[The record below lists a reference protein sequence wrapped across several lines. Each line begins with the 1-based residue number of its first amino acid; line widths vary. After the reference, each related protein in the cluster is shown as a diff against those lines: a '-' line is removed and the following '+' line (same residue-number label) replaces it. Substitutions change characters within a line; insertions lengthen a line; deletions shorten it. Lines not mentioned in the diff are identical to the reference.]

1 MTKYYKL
8 LKDLP
13 TFKKG
18 DLFRLS
24 DEGSLFLM
32 NPGSPHWKSKVMAY
46 HHSTLEHFPN
56 ILKDWFKEVEDP
68 NGIWKPKMGDKY
80 YYILQYGL
88 CGRVS
93 HAPWENNDSDKL
105 ANEIGN
111 VFRTEEEAE
120 KALEWLK
127 ARKVLFEDAKGFK
140 PNWRNIDEP
149 KYNVELVYTT
159 PSQPGL
165 EPWGMCYTKT
175 TPGPYFATKEDAEA
189 SIAEHRREWLIYL
202 LGSDSND

>member
-24 DEGSLFLM
+24 DKGSLFLVDP
-32 NPGSPHWKSKVMAY
+32 NPPHWKSQVMAY

-56 ILKDWFKEVEDP
+56 ILKDWFEEVDDP
-68 NGIWKPKMGDKY
+68 NGRWEPKVGDEYFYIRSYNGEDICTTIWD
-80 YYILQYGL
+80 
-88 CGRVS
+88 
-93 HAPWENNDSDKL
+93 NDDFDQSV
-105 ANEIGN
+105 NEIGN
-111 VFRTEEEAE
+111 VFRTEDEAK

-127 ARKVLFEDAKGFK
+127 ARKVLFDDAKGFR
-140 PNWRNIDEP
+140 PNWKNIDEP
-149 KYNVELVYTT
+149 KYNVDLVYNAS
-159 PSQPGL
+159 SQPEL
-165 EPWGMCYTKT
+165 EPWCMYYVKT

-189 SIAEHRREWLIYL
+189 SIKAHEKEWKIYL
-202 LGSDSND
+202 LGSGKLK